1 MANVLAAGLM
11 VPVAW
16 AIDFML
22 SHEIMPDSVLFG
34 PTTTCQSRGGQAPWA
49 VEWNA
54 KSRPSGTCA
63 DATPRLA
70 VSASAPTVR
79 PLAICMW

>member
-1 MANVLAAGLM
+1 MANVLAVGLM

-22 SHEIMPDSVLFG
+22 SYEIMPDSVLFG

-49 VEWNA
+49 VEWKA
-54 KSRPSGTCA
+54 
-63 DATPRLA
+63 
-70 VSASAPTVR
+70 
-79 PLAICMW
+79 